1 MMIILIG
8 KSCTGKTTILDK
20 FRQDGYTCFE
30 GSEIVRTIQKE
41 KGYKNILDNEGKDIV
56 GKYIHKM
63 CKGVDTNVVVSGLR
77 TEEEVDF
84 LKNYYSLY
92 IIALYISDEEAYRR
106 NIKRARDHYDSFE
119 KFYLDKICY
128 DYSLGLAKL
137 YIKNNLFIQEKEMT
151 INEVYEMI
159 LQNIEMKLIGKV

>member
-1 MMIILIG
+1 
-8 KSCTGKTTILDK
+8 
-20 FRQDGYTCFE
+20 
-30 GSEIVRTIQKE
+30 
-41 KGYKNILDNEGKDIV
+41 
-56 GKYIHKM
+56 M